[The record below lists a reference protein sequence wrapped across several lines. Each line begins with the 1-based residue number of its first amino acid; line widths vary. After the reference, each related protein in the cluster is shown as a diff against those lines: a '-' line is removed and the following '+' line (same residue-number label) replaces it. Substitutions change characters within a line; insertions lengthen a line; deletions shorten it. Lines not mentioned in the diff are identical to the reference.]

1 MQSVTFT
8 SKADVFASLLV
19 AGEKTEPQY
28 AIRNKFLAHGIC
40 SLCSGVHS
48 DALWLLEVEKLPEM
62 IDQAT
67 VKDDS
72 DLDSLPVSR

>member
-28 AIRNKFLAHGIC
+28 AVGNKFLAHGIC

-48 DALWLLEVEKLPEM
+48 DAL
-62 IDQAT
+62 
-67 VKDDS
+67 
-72 DLDSLPVSR
+72 